1 MIISGSGS
9 YLCTLRTYSG
19 GIGPQYPY
27 IGCPACRKWRLND
40 AVRPCKSRLRV
51 IADMTRYILLP
62 TKRQEA
68 PGRSPSPTMLTSNA
82 DPAPARLARVPLFEI
97 FSGFVV
103 VNCDCITRIYFNCC
117 RPSMFTFVKRA
128 LKETSDP
135 KNSTAPGPRSPVF

>member
-51 IADMTRYILLP
+51 IADMTRYKLLP

-82 DPAPARLARVPLFEI
+82 DPAPVHRVCVPLFEI
-97 FSGFVV
+97 FSGFVFFKLWLY
-103 VNCDCITRIYFNCC
+103 NTHILKLLPSFNVYIREEGIKRNL
-117 RPSMFTFVKRA
+117 RPQEFYQ
-128 LKETSDP
+128 
-135 KNSTAPGPRSPVF
+135 RSPVF